1 MHISHFMSTVH
12 ESLHLFTIKV
22 EPFAEATKKALER
35 FMKQFTSQFPAIWV
49 ARRQPGDIIW
59 NLLGFFFLHR
69 NNKVIVFQAITIKR
83 SSSAQGGDGN
93 YEVITIEDTDDIIST
108 NTKTAESKTAAA
120 MTAAHMDSQSGTR
133 TDCLARGSASQRDYL
148 SRGGAQTLG
157 GAVRVESVTALRS
170 TPQWLTA
177 STTTSLSSSQS
188 VRITQPGVLQNA
200 SAADLCTVR

>member
-1 MHISHFMSTVH
+1 M
-12 ESLHLFTIKV
+12 ESF
-22 EPFAEATKKALER
+22 
-35 FMKQFTSQFPAIWV
+35 
-49 ARRQPGDIIW
+49 GD
-59 NLLGFFFLHR
+59 FFLQR

-133 TDCLARGSASQRDYL
+133 TDCLARGGGGSASQRDYL

-177 STTTSLSSSQS
+177 STTTSLSSGQS

-200 SAADLCTVR
+200 SAADLCSVR

>member
-1 MHISHFMSTVH
+1 M
-12 ESLHLFTIKV
+12 
-22 EPFAEATKKALER
+22 
-35 FMKQFTSQFPAIWV
+35 
-49 ARRQPGDIIW
+49 
-59 NLLGFFFLHR
+59 
-69 NNKVIVFQAITIKR
+69 FQAITIKR

-120 MTAAHMDSQSGTR
+120 AMTAAHMDSQSGTR
-133 TDCLARGSASQRDYL
+133 TDCLARGGGGGGGASQRDYL

-177 STTTSLSSSQS
+177 STTTSLSSTHS
-188 VRITQPGVLQNA
+188 VGISVLAQA
-200 SAADLCTVR
+200 FCPSAVVHRPVCCKNELI

>member
-1 MHISHFMSTVH
+1 M
-12 ESLHLFTIKV
+12 ESF
-22 EPFAEATKKALER
+22 
-35 FMKQFTSQFPAIWV
+35 
-49 ARRQPGDIIW
+49 G
-59 NLLGFFFLHR
+59 GFFLQR

-133 TDCLARGSASQRDYL
+133 TDCLARGGAASQRDYL

-177 STTTSLSSSQS
+177 STTTSLSSGPS

-200 SAADLCTVR
+200 SAAD